1 MHTDSDP
8 QYRGEIFSLIRK
20 FIIRLRGCL
29 SSCLKSTSL
38 DDGSQLANQHTAAN
52 DLYAVGYSNTAGD
65 HIEFLR
71 WYVGFLELELQPT
84 MSYQRHISALK
95 TLVLLLQTGLDNRIG
110 HAHLSRLGQDQTS
123 WNCSIEI
130 FRPSLFRL
138 LGDLLINPF
147 DDVRAAASTLLNMFP
162 RTHIRTS
169 LENDGEKYISDGRYS
184 HSRLQLI
191 KALERA
197 ERVARGTSRADHA
210 DAVARLYHIL
220 FDLASSNTT
229 LDSSGNWYELK
240 QTIVERLLSTLEG
253 NLYSTDGSFQN
264 AIRETSVHGY
274 ISALR

>member
-20 FIIRLRGCL
+20 FIIRLRGSL

-38 DDGSQLANQHTAAN
+38 DDGSQLANQRTAAN

-110 HAHLSRLGQDQTS
+110 HVHLSRLGQDQTS

-147 DDVRAAASTLLNMFP
+147 DDVRATASALLNMFP

-169 LENDGEKYISDGRYS
+169 LENDREKYIPDGRYS
-184 HSRLQLI
+184 HSRLQLV

-197 ERVARGTSRADHA
+197 ERVASGTSRADHA

-229 LDSSGNWYELK
+229 LDSSGSWYELK
-240 QTIVERLLSTLEG
+240 QTIVERLLSTLEE